1 MGPINLL
8 ETPYQNSTPMEK
20 QSFYETT
27 QQWSTAKLM
36 SYILNGGA
44 RYQSVEEL
52 EHALNEHFLDFN
64 RILQMDEDALREIKG
79 IGPTKAK
86 QIMAVLALH
95 QAWSTPKPM
104 EHAIRKSQDAYAHFR
119 HLEFPAHEEFH
130 VLYLNRAHAPLACHQ
145 LFKGG
150 LTGTVTDVRLIL
162 KRALHWNA
170 TAIIVA
176 HNHPSGALVPSE
188 NDKRMTRKLSAAADT
203 LDIKLLDHLIV
214 ARSGYFS
221 FSDQGLL

>member
-1 MGPINLL
+1 M
-8 ETPYQNSTPMEK
+8 QK

-104 EHAIRKSQDAYAHFR
+104 EHAIRKRCLRPLQ
-119 HLEFPAHEEFH
+119 
-130 VLYLNRAHAPLACHQ
+130 AP
-145 LFKGG
+145 
-150 LTGTVTDVRLIL
+150 RISSPRRIP
-162 KRALHWNA
+162 RAL
-170 TAIIVA
+170 
-176 HNHPSGALVPSE
+176 P
-188 NDKRMTRKLSAAADT
+188 
-203 LDIKLLDHLIV
+203 
-214 ARSGYFS
+214 
-221 FSDQGLL
+221 Q

>member
-1 MGPINLL
+1 M
-8 ETPYQNSTPMEK
+8 QK

-27 QQWSTAKLM
+27 QQWSMAKLM
-36 SYILNGGA
+36 SYILNAGA

-52 EHALNEHFLDFN
+52 EQALNEYFLDFN

-79 IGPTKAK
+79 IGPKKAK

-104 EHAIRKSQDAYAHFR
+104 EHPIRKSQDAYAHFK

>member
-1 MGPINLL
+1 
-8 ETPYQNSTPMEK
+8 MEK

-27 QQWSTAKLM
+27 RHWSTAKQM
-36 SYILNGGA
+36 S
-44 RYQSVEEL
+44 
-52 EHALNEHFLDFN
+52 
-64 RILQMDEDALREIKG
+64 
-79 IGPTKAK
+79 
-86 QIMAVLALH
+86 
-95 QAWSTPKPM
+95 
-104 EHAIRKSQDAYAHFR
+104 
-119 HLEFPAHEEFH
+119 
-130 VLYLNRAHAPLACHQ
+130 C
-145 LFKGG
+145 
-150 LTGTVTDVRLIL
+150 IL
-162 KRALHWNA
+162 KRALHWSA